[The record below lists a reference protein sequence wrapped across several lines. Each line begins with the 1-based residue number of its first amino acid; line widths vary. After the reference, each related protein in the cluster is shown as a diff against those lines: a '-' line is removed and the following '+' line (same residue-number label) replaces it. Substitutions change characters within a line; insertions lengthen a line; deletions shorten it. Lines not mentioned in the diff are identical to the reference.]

1 MAGFIKYLLSLLL
14 SAVKV
19 LLPIWGGLLL
29 AVILG
34 AVLKKYVGKKYV
46 SVARCFFLWGLLCYL
61 AGLAY
66 VTVFRDF
73 SFSAL
78 DLGRRQG
85 AVSLHLF
92 RAFREAWNGFTVQTW
107 LNPILNTAVFV
118 PLGVLLPLTGRR
130 LRKGYVS
137 LLAALGLSLLIESAQ
152 FLLGAGTF
160 DVDDLICNTLG
171 AVLGWAAVTVVLLLL
186 ERAPK
191 KAYLPAGA
199 VLGGFLAVVL
209 GFVGLYFIQPY
220 GNLAIAPSYTVDVK
234 NVAWTVSCDL
244 PDQAGEASIC
254 RGKRFSQ
261 ADCDALLQQW
271 IDVVDPK
278 KDPEFPME
286 RMYYDHQ
293 VIYTTY
299 GAPGWQMIVS
309 YADGSFTLSNYDAWQ
324 GMDYRQADRQTLTEL
339 LSEIQIQIPAEA
351 GFSYD
356 GKQWHTFTL
365 PATEEY
371 PLGGTIRVSYL
382 AEGMIKEVEYRVPQA
397 EEVEKAVPIRSPQ
410 EAYERLRKGQFFV
423 YGDFAAQTA
432 QVLDYN
438 LTYQADSKGFF
449 QPVYVFTVLWD
460 GEWEGTVAIPA
471 LK

>member
-1 MAGFIKYLLSLLL
+1 MANFIRYLLSLLL

-34 AVLKKYVGKKYV
+34 AVLRKYVLKKYV
-46 SVARCFFLWGLLCYL
+46 SILRCFFLWGLLCYL
-61 AGLAY
+61 AGLVY

-73 SFSAL
+73 SFAAL
-78 DLGRRQG
+78 DLGRGQG
-85 AVSLHLF
+85 HVSLHLF
-92 RAFREAWNGFTVQTW
+92 RSFREAWNGFTVQTW

-118 PLGVLLPLTGRR
+118 PLGVLLPLTGRQS
-130 LRKGYVS
+130 RKWYVS

-160 DVDDLICNTLG
+160 DVDDLMCNTLG
-171 AVLGWAAVTVVLLLL
+171 AVLGWAAVTMVLLLL

-191 KAYLPAGA
+191 KAFFPAGT

-244 PDQAGEASIC
+244 PDQAEEVPIC
-254 RGKRFSQ
+254 KGKRFSQ

-286 RMYYDHQ
+286 RLYYDDQ

-299 GAPGWQMIVS
+299 GAPGWQMTVS
-309 YADGSFTLSNYDAWQ
+309 YADGSFTLGNYDAWR
-324 GMDYRQADRQTLTEL
+324 GMDYRPADRQTLTAL

-351 GFSYD
+351 DFSYD

-365 PATEEY
+365 PVTDDY

-382 AEGMIKEVEYRVPQA
+382 AEGKIKEVEYRVPQA
-397 EEVEKAVPIRSPQ
+397 EEVEKAVPIRSPK

-423 YGDFAAQTA
+423 YGDFAARTA
-432 QVLDYN
+432 QILGYT

-449 QPVYVFTVLWD
+449 QPVYVFTILWD
-460 GEWEGTVAIPA
+460 GEWEGTIAIPA